1 MPYVQGVSDGIARI
15 LRKSTSPG
23 GKQARKWKLKL
34 MAGVKDKV
42 EEADRSGVVYALE
55 CNDCERTYVGETGR
69 SVKTRAKEH
78 QAHARN
84 GRIEI
89 SATAE
94 HAWRG
99 HSMDWTPIVLA
110 S

>member
-1 MPYVQGVSDGIARI
+1 MKTRVR
-15 LRKSTSPG
+15 
-23 GKQARKWKLKL
+23 
-34 MAGVKDKV
+34 
-42 EEADRSGVVYALE
+42 
-55 CNDCERTYVGETGR
+55 ETGR
-69 SVKTRAKEH
+69 SVKTRVRETGRCVKTRVRETGRSVKTRVREH